1 MLLYLNS
8 DAPFDMGSPTTNNMY
23 LKQGPHGPQVI
34 SHPPHH
40 MQAQQ
45 APHGPSSH
53 PGHGGGHHHMYGNR
67 GVEAHA
73 LVVNLSLSD
82 SVINLFRDHNFDSCT
97 MCVCNASN
105 KVIGNIR
112 GSEVGLY
119 IHDSSPEEE
128 SVRCNCGFSAS
139 ANRR

>member
-1 MLLYLNS
+1 
-8 DAPFDMGSPTTNNMY
+8 MGSPPPNNMY
-23 LKQGPHGPQVI
+23 LKQGPNGPTAIQHPHI
-34 SHPPHH
+34 THPSHS
-40 MQAQQ
+40 
-45 APHGPSSH
+45 GH
-53 PGHGGGHHHMYGNR
+53 PHMYATR

-119 IHDSSPEEE
+119 IHDSAPEEE
-128 SVRCNCGFSAS
+128 AVRCNCGFSATAS
-139 ANRR
+139 RR

>member
-1 MLLYLNS
+1 
-8 DAPFDMGSPTTNNMY
+8 MGSPPSNMY
-23 LKQGPHGPQVI
+23 LKQGPNGPPTMQQQLPQ
-34 SHPPHH
+34 HPPH
-40 MQAQQ
+40 
-45 APHGPSSH
+45 S
-53 PGHGGGHHHMYGNR
+53 GHSHMYANATR

-119 IHDSSPEEE
+119 ILDSAPTNSDEEAI
-128 SVRCNCGFSAS
+128 RCNCGFSATAS
-139 ANRR
+139 RR

>member
-1 MLLYLNS
+1 
-8 DAPFDMGSPTTNNMY
+8 MY
-23 LKQGPHGPQVI
+23 T
-34 SHPPHH
+34 S
-40 MQAQQ
+40 
-45 APHGPSSH
+45 
-53 PGHGGGHHHMYGNR
+53 R

-82 SVINLFRDHNFDSCT
+82 SVINLFRDHNFDSCI

-119 IHDSSPEEE
+119 IQDSAPEEDT
-128 SVRCNCGFSAS
+128 VRCNCGFSA
-139 ANRR
+139 AVNRR

>member
-1 MLLYLNS
+1 
-8 DAPFDMGSPTTNNMY
+8 MGSPPSANNMY
-23 LKQGPHGPQVI
+23 LKQGLNGPQMQHPHPQI
-34 SHPPHH
+34 AHPSH
-40 MQAQQ
+40 A
-45 APHGPSSH
+45 
-53 PGHGGGHHHMYGNR
+53 YTTR

-97 MCVCNASN
+97 MCVCNASS

-119 IHDSSPEEE
+119 VHDTVSEEE
-128 SVRCNCGFSAS
+128 PIRCNCGFSAS